1 MRKTI
6 LIISC
11 IAIGFMAGCGVN
23 TKAEHD
29 KEFSSRNITYGMDII
44 KDKVTGVEY
53 IKFCNGNG
61 FVTITP
67 RYNADGTLYTGE

>member
-11 IAIGFMAGCGVN
+11 MAIGFIVGCGISG
-23 TKAEHD
+23 KAEPD
-29 KEFSSRNITYGMDII
+29 NEFSVRNITYGMDIL

-53 IKFCNGNG
+53 IKFCSGNG